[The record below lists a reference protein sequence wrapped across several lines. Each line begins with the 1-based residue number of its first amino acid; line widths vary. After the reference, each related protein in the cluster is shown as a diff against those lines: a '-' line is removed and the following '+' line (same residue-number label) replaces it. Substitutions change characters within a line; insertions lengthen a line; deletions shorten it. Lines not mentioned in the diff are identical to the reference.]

1 MTRPPRPSRCSNARP
16 PRFAPNSKTS
26 RESWWN
32 TSDSPLRFT
41 TATVHTMDRRNNLLV
56 TRGRKVIEL
65 RPNLNWDKGKALNW
79 IVDRITA
86 PKSLLPVHLGDDLTD
101 EDAFDAVEH
110 DGIGIIVRHHDD
122 GDRPTAAHFAR
133 DTAERVAELIAR
145 LAAQIGLARHPAGD
159 PWSVVVDDYQ
169 PRDERLREVLCTVG
183 NGYLATRGCAPEAQ
197 AGTAHYPGTYVAGVY
212 NRLTDNI
219 AGVVVQ
225 NESMVNLPNWLP
237 LTFRIDGGP
246 GFDIDTTELLCYR
259 QTMNLRNAEC
269 TREMRFRDT
278 AGRTTSVTQ
287 RRFVSMHDS
296 HVCALQTTM
305 VAEDWSGTIEF
316 RSLIDAAVSN
326 SGVERYRALSGS
338 HLTATRTAEISNDS
352 VLVDVQTVQSRIPI
366 AVAARTTVSRG
377 DQPVAAE

>member
-1 MTRPPRPSRCSNARP
+1 MQPSATATSLPADARP
-16 PRFAPNSKTS
+16 K
-26 RESWWN
+26 
-32 TSDSPLRFT
+32 
-41 TATVHTMDRRNNLLV
+41 
-56 TRGRKVIEL
+56 
-65 RPNLNWDKGKALNW
+65 
-79 IVDRITA
+79 
-86 PKSLLPVHLGDDLTD
+86 PKP
-101 EDAFDAVEH
+101 
-110 DGIGIIVRHHDD
+110 
-122 GDRPTAAHFAR
+122 
-133 DTAERVAELIAR
+133 
-145 LAAQIGLARHPAGD
+145 AQR
-159 PWSVVVDDYQ
+159 
-169 PRDERLREVLCTVG
+169 T
-183 NGYLATRGCAPEAQ
+183 
-197 AGTAHYPGTYVAGVY
+197 
-212 NRLTDNI
+212 RLTDNI

-326 SGVERYRALSGS
+326 SGVERYRALSPATAS
-338 HLTATRTAEISNDS
+338 AATRTAEISNDS

-377 DQPVAAE
+377 DQPVAARFLRRRHPRWT